1 MTILFDN
8 LNFRNTVVLF
18 KTICKLNNKQMP
30 NLNGNLKDKSLN
42 YPLLLTIAGSL
53 LFLVFPVFTSPD
65 FNWNFRFVR
74 VGAFQQS
81 FLSYLVALLFFFI
94 HRYWIL
100 PRYYFTQQY
109 FIYGIALL
117 LSFFLCVV
125 LPYSILDEG
134 RPPMPFDTGRGPG
147 PAPLLPTQGVFQF
160 LFVVVCSHL
169 LAANSRLRQVRQQ
182 QLEAELSYLK
192 AQINP
197 HFLFNSLNSIYALV
211 LKHSADA
218 PKAVV
223 QLSNMMRYALDENPH
238 PYIAL
243 SKELDFLEDYIAL
256 QSYRTHA
263 GLVFESQIVRPENTA
278 LRIAPMVLVSFLEN
292 AFKYGV
298 NPECAGKIILSIK
311 VTEAQELDFYCSNKI
326 VVAQPV
332 VSNSRIGLKNT
343 LQRLDSL
350 YGTKYSINIAEDRD
364 QYSVHLKLPL
374 YD

>member
-1 MTILFDN
+1 MS
-8 LNFRNTVVLF
+8 
-18 KTICKLNNKQMP
+18 
-30 NLNGNLKDKSLN
+30 NLNGNLKDKRRN
-42 YPLLLTIAGSL
+42 YPLLLTIVGCL
-53 LFLVFPVFTSPD
+53 LFLGFPVFTSPD

-81 FLSYLVALLFFFI
+81 FLSYLVALAFFFV

-100 PRYYFTQQY
+100 PRYYFKRHY
-109 FIYGIALL
+109 FIYGLALL
-117 LSFFLCVV
+117 ISFLACVV
-125 LPYSILDEG
+125 LPYYLMEDAV
-134 RPPMPFDTGRGPG
+134 RPPMPFRTGGGPG

-169 LAANSRLRQVRQQ
+169 LAANSRLRHLRQQ
-182 QLEAELSYLK
+182 QLETELSYLK

-223 QLSNMMRYALDENPH
+223 QLSNMMRYALDDNTH
-238 PYIAL
+238 QYITL

-256 QSYRTHA
+256 QSYRTHTE
-263 GLVFESQIVRPENTA
+263 LVFESEIIRPSNTA
-278 LRIAPMVLVSFLEN
+278 LRVAPMLLVPFVEN

-298 NPECAGKIILSIK
+298 NPENAGKIVLRIR
-311 VTEAQELDFYCSNKI
+311 VDDNQVLDFYCSNKI
-326 VVAQPV
+326 VVPQTV
-332 VSNSRIGLKNT
+332 MTNSRIGLKNT
-343 LQRLDSL
+343 LQRLESL
-350 YGTKYSINIAEDRD
+350 YGSKYTINIMENEA

>member
-1 MTILFDN
+1 
-8 LNFRNTVVLF
+8 
-18 KTICKLNNKQMP
+18 MP
-30 NLNGNLKDKSLN
+30 NLNGNLKDKSRN

-53 LFLVFPVFTSPD
+53 LFLLFPVFTSPD
-65 FNWNFRFVR
+65 FNWNFRFVQ

-81 FLSYLVALLFFFI
+81 FLSYLVALLFFFV
-94 HRYWIL
+94 HRYWLL

-109 FIYGIALL
+109 FIYGLALL

-125 LPYSILDEG
+125 LPYAILDGG
-134 RPPMPFDTGRGPG
+134 RPPMHFEGRRGPG
-147 PAPLLPTQGVFQF
+147 PGPLLPTQGVFQF

-169 LAANSRLRQVRQQ
+169 LAANSRLRQIRQQ

-223 QLSNMMRYALDENPH
+223 QLSNMMRYALDDNPH
-238 PYIAL
+238 PYIAVR
-243 SKELDFLEDYIAL
+243 KEFDFLEDYIAL
-256 QSYRTHA
+256 QSYRTHP
-263 GLVFESQIVRPENTA
+263 GLVFESLIVRPENTA
-278 LRIAPMVLVSFLEN
+278 LRIVPMVLVSFLEN

-298 NPECAGKIILSIK
+298 NPERSGKIILRIK
-311 VTEAQELDFYCSNKI
+311 VTEEQELDFYCSNKI
-326 VVAQPV
+326 VVTQPGG
-332 VSNSRIGLKNT
+332 SSSGIGLKNT

-350 YGTKYSINIAEDRD
+350 YGTQYSIKITEDRD